1 MMTTI
6 SQKEAEIA
14 ESITA
19 SDKQLADV
27 NAKLGALCL
36 AKTEQDETEAD
47 RASAISQVAVEQ
59 TVLRESRKLLD
70 GLLSGI
76 HTAAANARKD
86 QARVVNNFGNQNEG
100 MQIGE
105 FNGTMRDITF
115 GKK

>member
-59 TVLRESRKLLD
+59 SVLRESRKLLD